1 MPIDND
7 KAAIFE
13 TLLSQ
18 AIILKRELYEAIY
31 IKIAKGIDE
40 LQKLNRSLDREMFMA
55 FTLTQSEFELG
66 KKTDPNYFQ
75 QENFDLHAANHWHK
89 VIFERHLKKI
99 SQVPP
104 PAPCNTNSLFGIVQ
118 AFIAQ
123 KASLRDDLY
132 QKLRAQHLFSEAG
145 RGREELEEDIFTQKF
160 GILPE
165 AKTPHQLRFFYQ
177 KNYVPGQFLFKA
189 VKDSSIVK
197 FMNKHHLPF
206 ISGPSGTV
214 ADCYLG
220 VMLLGVLSAEE
231 FKTYLMVLA
240 ASLVARGH
248 HSFYEVFMVL
258 EFLKPTQNDYSTRKE
273 FYESMLSHE
282 FKMSSEYQSL
292 LETEEAKQ
300 VLEDSSC
307 IPQYSKIAN
316 TF

>member
-7 KAAIFE
+7 KTALFE
-13 TLLSQ
+13 TLLSHT
-18 AIILKRELYEAIY
+18 IIQKRELYEAIY
-31 IKIAKGIDE
+31 IKIAKGIEE
-40 LQKLNRSLDREMFMA
+40 LQKLNRSLEREMFAA
-55 FTLTQSEFELG
+55 FTFTQYEFELG
-66 KKTDPNYFQ
+66 KKTDSKYFQ
-75 QENFDLHAANHWHK
+75 QGDFDLHAANHWHK
-89 VIFERHLKKI
+89 VIFEKHLKKF

-104 PAPCNTNSLFGIVQ
+104 PAPSNTNSLFGMVQ

-123 KASLRDDLY
+123 KENLRDDLY
-132 QKLRAQHLFSEAG
+132 LRLRAQHLFSEAG
-145 RGREELEEDIFTQKF
+145 RGREELDENSFTQKF
-160 GILPE
+160 GILSE

-177 KNYVPGQFLFKA
+177 KDYVPGQFLFKA
-189 VKDSSIVK
+189 VKESSIVK
-197 FMNKHHLPF
+197 FMDKYHLPF

-258 EFLKPTQNDYSTRKE
+258 EFLKPTQNNYSSRKE
-273 FYESMLSHE
+273 FYESMLSQE
-282 FKMSSEYQSL
+282 FKASHEYQSL

-300 VLEDSSC
+300 ILEDSTS